1 MTALLDLVSVTRRE
15 ATWRF
20 DLLDSSL
27 KNLGE
32 LEVDRGSV
40 PNLSVDTSRAVKRS
54 CSGVTLTPSTIDDV
68 DVISDR
74 IAITMILE
82 DGSEWPQGV
91 FLFSD
96 VSRFV
101 FTQDVEIGALNL
113 VDQLLI
119 VDQQLDQSF
128 VLRPGDAITDGIIDL
143 LVPLPVSVVIDP
155 SGAVVSPS
163 QEAISWPAGTSRL
176 RVINELATQ
185 IGYHE
190 LFFDNDGIGQLHLM
204 PNPDSAPDAALLNY
218 PAGQRTY
225 FGTVTK
231 STNLLEL
238 PNRFVV
244 VNNGATDVPVFGL
257 YDVPDTAPHSAV
269 NRGFVISHVEQL
281 QGINTNE
288 DAQRAA
294 VSLARSWRW
303 AFETVEMVGPPDP
316 RHDTY
321 DVVNFE
327 GTRYLELSWSL
338 PLQEGS
344 EMRHSLRRTYEAV
357 APS

>member
-1 MTALLDLVSVTRRE
+1 VTDLLELVNVTRRQ

-20 DLLDSSL
+20 LLLDPGL
-27 KNLGE
+27 KPLGE
-32 LEVDRGSV
+32 LEVDRTS
-40 PNLSVDTSRAVKRS
+40 PPSLSVDTSRAVKRT
-54 CSGVTLTPSTIDDV
+54 CSGVTLTPGEIADI
-68 DVISDR
+68 DVIGERVS
-74 IAITMILE
+74 ITMVLE

-96 VSRFV
+96 VSKFV
-101 FTQDVEIGALNL
+101 FTQGVEIGALNL

-128 VLRPGDAITDGIIDL
+128 VMRPGDSITDGIIDL
-143 LVPLPVSVVIDP
+143 LVPLPVTVVIDP
-155 SGAVVSPS
+155 SGAVVSPA

-190 LFFDNDGIGQLHLM
+190 LFFDNDGVGQLHLM
-204 PNPDSAPDAALLNY
+204 PNPDSTPDADVLSY
-218 PAGQRTY
+218 PVGRRTF
-225 FGTVTK
+225 FGTVTR

-244 VNNGATDVPVFGL
+244 VNNGATDVPIFGL
-257 YDVPDTAPHSAV
+257 YDVPDSAPHSAT

-288 DAQRAA
+288 DAERAA

-303 AFETVEMVGPPDP
+303 AFETVEFAGPPDP

-321 DVVNFE
+321 TTVDFD
-327 GTRYLELSWSL
+327 GTRYLELGWSL
-338 PLQEGS
+338 TLREGT
-344 EMRHSLRRTYEAV
+344 EMRHQLRRTYETTEV
-357 APS
+357 